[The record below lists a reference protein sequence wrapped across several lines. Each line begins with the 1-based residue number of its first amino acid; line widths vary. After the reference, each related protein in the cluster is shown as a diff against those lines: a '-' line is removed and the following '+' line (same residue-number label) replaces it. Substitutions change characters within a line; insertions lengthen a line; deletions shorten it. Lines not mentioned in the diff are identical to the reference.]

1 VQVGAF
7 ADYQTAERLRCELQS
22 YGHVDVIRKEGT
34 PVLWRVVAGRE
45 QDAAHAAAL
54 AERLRERNPDA
65 MVVRLDD

>member
-1 VQVGAF
+1 
-7 ADYQTAERLRCELQS
+7 
-22 YGHVDVIRKEGT
+22 
-34 PVLWRVVAGRE
+34 VLWRVVAGRE